1 MILYLDTSSLVKL
14 YVQESNSRE
23 TKLLAQSAQVLA
35 TARIAYVEARAA
47 FARKRRDRGLSAA
60 QYRSIIRYLDQDW
73 DSYFIVDIS
82 ESLVKMAASLAE
94 RHSLRALDAIH
105 LASGVAIHEKVAHT
119 LTFHCFDVR
128 LSAAAR
134 DEGLHIPE

>member
-1 MILYLDTSSLVKL
+1 VILYLDTSSLVKL

-60 QYRSIIRYLDQDW
+60 QYRSIIRNLDQDW
-73 DSYFIVDIS
+73 DSYFVVDIS
-82 ESLVKMAASLAE
+82 ESLVKTAASLAE

-105 LASGVAIHEKVAHT
+105 LASGVAIHEKAAPT

-134 DEGLHIPE
+134 DEGLHLPE

>member
-14 YVQESNSRE
+14 YVRESNSRE
-23 TKLLAQSAQVLA
+23 TKLLAQTAQVLA
-35 TARIAYVEARAA
+35 TSRIAYVEARAA
-47 FARKRRDRGLSAA
+47 FARKRRDRGLSAS
-60 QYRSIIRYLDQDW
+60 QYRSILRYLDQDW
-73 DSYFIVDIS
+73 DSYFVVDIS

-105 LASGVAIHEKVAHT
+105 LASGFALHEKAGRMV
-119 LTFHCFDVR
+119 TFHCFDVR

-134 DEGLHIPE
+134 DEGLHIPK

>member
-14 YVQESNSRE
+14 YVRESNSRE
-23 TKLLAQSAQVLA
+23 TKLLAQTAQVLA
-35 TARIAYVEARAA
+35 TSRIAYVEARAA
-47 FARKRRDRGLSAA
+47 FARKRRDRGLSAS
-60 QYRSIIRYLDQDW
+60 QYRSILRYLDQDW
-73 DSYFIVDIS
+73 DSYFVVDIS

-105 LASGVAIHEKVAHT
+105 LASGFALHEKADRMV
-119 LTFHCFDVR
+119 TFHCFDVR

>member
-14 YVQESNSRE
+14 YVRESNSRE
-23 TKLLAQSAQVLA
+23 TKLLAETAQVLA
-35 TARIAYVEARAA
+35 TSRIAYVEARAA
-47 FARKRRDRGLSAA
+47 FARKRRDRGLSAS
-60 QYRSIIRYLDQDW
+60 QYRSITRNLDQDW
-73 DSYFIVDIS
+73 DSYFVVDIS
-82 ESLVKMAASLAE
+82 ESLVKTAASLAE

-105 LASGVAIHEKVAHT
+105 LASGVAIHEKAIHT
-119 LTFHCFDVR
+119 LTFYCFDVR